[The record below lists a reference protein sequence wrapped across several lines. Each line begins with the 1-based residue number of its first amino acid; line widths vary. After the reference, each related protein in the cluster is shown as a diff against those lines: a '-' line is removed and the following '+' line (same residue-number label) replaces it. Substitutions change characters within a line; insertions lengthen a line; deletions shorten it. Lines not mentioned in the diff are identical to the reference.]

1 MSSIF
6 TCICGSIYNAMM
18 GMVKETNSI
27 EALVLL
33 QVERVKDPKM
43 NNHELLANS
52 TVINNPYFLYAC

>member
-27 EALVLL
+27 EALVHL

-43 NNHELLANS
+43 N
-52 TVINNPYFLYAC
+52 Y